1 MIGFAVVFGL
11 LAVFIAQVW
20 LNNQADMRAKNMQA
34 NKKPVVT
41 QTIVVANKPLRF
53 GTELSA
59 AMLKETP
66 WPDQALPAGA
76 YHKISEILSA
86 GRRVVL
92 TAIEANEPVL
102 AVKITGAGERATLSA
117 LVRKGMKAVT
127 IRVNDVEGVGG
138 FVLPGDRVDV
148 VLTRQIDKGSATT
161 EVVLQDARV
170 LAVDQVADD
179 RAAKAAV
186 AKSVTLEV
194 TTVQAQKVWLAASV
208 GNLSLLLRKAGETAQ
223 VNTRKVTL
231 KDLENGGPISGGK
244 ETKTTVVVTRPK
256 SKQEYTVPVEGSD
269 AMAKAERGN
278 LPGDPGRRV

>member
-20 LNNQADMRAKNMQA
+20 LNNQADMRAKSMRVDQ
-34 NKKPVVT
+34 KPVAT
-41 QTIVVANKPLRF
+41 QTIVVAKRPLRF
-53 GTELSA
+53 GTELNSDV
-59 AMLKETP
+59 LQETP
-66 WPDQALPAGA
+66 WPQQSLPAGA
-76 YHKISEILSA
+76 FHTISELLSQ
-86 GRRVVL
+86 GRRVAL
-92 TAIEANEPVL
+92 TAIEANEPIL

-161 EVVLQDARV
+161 EVVLQDTRV
-170 LAVDQVADD
+170 LAVDQVADE

-231 KDLENGGPISGGK
+231 QDLENGAAPSSEK
-244 ETKTTVVVTRPK
+244 STTTTVTVTRA
-256 SKQEYTVPVEGSD
+256 SAKQDYTVPVEGGN
-269 AMAKAERGN
+269 AKAEAVDGEIAR
-278 LPGDPGRRV
+278 

>member
-1 MIGFAVVFGL
+1 
-11 LAVFIAQVW
+11 
-20 LNNQADMRAKNMQA
+20 MRAKSMQA
-34 NKKPVVT
+34 NKKPMPT
-41 QTIVVANKPLRF
+41 QTIVVAKRPLRF

-59 AMLKETP
+59 PMLEETP
-66 WPDQALPAGA
+66 WPQQALPAGA
-76 YHKISEILSA
+76 FYKISDILSG

-102 AVKITGAGERATLSA
+102 SVKITGAGERATLSA

-148 VLTRQIDKGSATT
+148 VLTRQVDKGSATT

-170 LAVDQVADD
+170 LAVDQTADD
-179 RAAKAAV
+179 RAAKATV

-223 VNTRKVTL
+223 VATRKITL
-231 KDLENGGPISGGK
+231 KDLESNVGLGTDKG
-244 ETKTTVVVTRPK
+244 TTTTVVVTRPS

-269 AMAKAERGN
+269 AMAEANHGELAR
-278 LPGDPGRRV
+278 

>member
-20 LNNQADMRAKNMQA
+20 LNNQADMRAKSMQA
-34 NKKPVVT
+34 NSKPVAM
-41 QTIVVANKPLRF
+41 QTIVVAKQPLRF

-59 AMLKETP
+59 TMLQETP
-66 WPDQALPAGA
+66 WPQQALPAGA
-76 YHKISEILSA
+76 FHKISEVLSG

-92 TAIEANEPVL
+92 SPIEANEPVL
-102 AVKITGAGERATLSA
+102 SVKITGAGERATLSA
-117 LVRKGMKAVT
+117 LVRDGMKAVT

-170 LAVDQVADD
+170 LAVDQIADE
-179 RAAKAAV
+179 RAAKATV

-208 GNLSLLLRKAGETAQ
+208 GNLSLLLRKAGETAR

-231 KDLENGGPISGGK
+231 KDLENGSAASSDKG
-244 ETKTTVVVTRPK
+244 TTTTVTVMRAS
-256 SKQEYTVPVEGSD
+256 SKQDYTVPVEGSD
-269 AMAKAERGN
+269 AMAEADHGER
-278 LPGDPGRRV
+278 